1 MAPFANGLPGRG
13 VKRWITGRRGDLN
26 CTDSAI
32 GAHFDIEQDGA
43 LPAVASGDEGV
54 VRLRL
59 IDELGHL
66 VAAYLPCCTLPW
78 TVAV

>member
-32 GAHFDIEQDGA
+32 GAHFNIEQDGA
-43 LPAVASGDEGV
+43 LPAAASGNEGV
-54 VRLRL
+54 VRFRV
-59 IDELGHL
+59 IDELRQL
-66 VAAYLPCCTLPW
+66 VAGDPPCCTLPW